1 MSRSLHTWSPDGGVF
16 HVAVRDPLLSVPV
29 PLPLSLS
36 VSVPSLA
43 IPLSLSLLFP
53 VPLAVSL
60 PVSLPLAVS
69 RGRCAVLL
77 AHVLGPNYSKGETQT
92 KHTQMSQSHSNL
104 FKHRQLLCSQAAGW
118 CVEYSTVQSVP
129 GEMGEVL

>member
-1 MSRSLHTWSPDGGVF
+1 MSGSISLHTWSPDGGVF

-77 AHVLGPNYSKGETQT
+77 AHVLGSNYTAQERHKQNTDESVTQ
-92 KHTQMSQSHSNL
+92 HHI
-104 FKHRQLLCSQAAGW
+104 
-118 CVEYSTVQSVP
+118 
-129 GEMGEVL
+129 